1 MFPLY
6 KIYKE
11 NTILL
16 YILHNRKLFMLKGYF
31 GSNFQK
37 THGNIKLGVRI
48 TTPHFITCEELW
60 IWPLFG
66 KKKARF
72 SYLFKLCK
80 QWVMDH
86 KQKNNGPCVSG
97 LALFYLSRCLLVH
110 QRLKDQLIQQL

>member
-16 YILHNRKLFMLKGYF
+16 YILYNRKLFMLKGYF

-37 THGNIKLGVRI
+37 THGNSKLGVRI

-66 KKKARF
+66 KKKKKKQGF
-72 SYLFKLCK
+72 HIYLCYA
-80 QWVMDH
+80 
-86 KQKNNGPCVSG
+86 NNGSWTTNRKTTV
-97 LALFYLSRCLLVH
+97 LV
-110 QRLKDQLIQQL
+110 LVV

>member
-66 KKKARF
+66 KKKKKQGF
-72 SYLFKLCK
+72 HIYLSYA
-80 QWVMDH
+80 
-86 KQKNNGPCVSG
+86 NNGSWTTNRKTTV
-97 LALFYLSRCLLVH
+97 LV
-110 QRLKDQLIQQL
+110 LVV